1 MVILWQKRRLEWI
14 YWLTLIPCFWHL
26 PILQL
31 RRYMNTLSIP
41 CLRRGTSYDTQLMGI
56 IYQCPYI
63 KIYDCHHY
71 GKKVLPILTWYFF
84 LRCLLILS
92 IEVIWN
98 HKIKRLSVVNI
109 CHLWSSTSFYVL
121 FIQHTNI
128 CTYIYRIHI
137 HIYVF

>member
-26 PILQL
+26 PMLQL

-71 GKKVLPILTWYFF
+71 GKKVFPILTYFF
-84 LRCLLILS
+84 IRCLLILS
-92 IEVIWN
+92 IDAIWN

-109 CHLWSSTSFYVL
+109 CHLWVLHHSTCYSYS
-121 FIQHTNI
+121 IQ
-128 CTYIYRIHI
+128 
-137 HIYVF
+137 IYVHISAEIIYIFVF